1 MANLCLG
8 CEQRVLDR
16 LEAVRLLRWEAGLP
30 ASDPQGLLEEALN
43 LGLALMLGEQLA
55 QGTTRPHRA
64 RYLVARGREGRA

>member
-16 LEAVRLLRWEAGLP
+16 LEALRLLRWEAGLP
-30 ASDPQGLLEEALN
+30 ASDPQGLLEEALD

-55 QGTTRPHRA
+55 HGTSRSRRTQP
-64 RYLVARGREGRA
+64 LPARGREGRA